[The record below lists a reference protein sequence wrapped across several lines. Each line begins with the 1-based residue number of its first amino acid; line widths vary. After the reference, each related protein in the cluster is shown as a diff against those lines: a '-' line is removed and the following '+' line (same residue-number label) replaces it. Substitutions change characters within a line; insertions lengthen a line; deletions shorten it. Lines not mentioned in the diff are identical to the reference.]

1 MTKNMSE
8 SEQERERTEAKAEA
22 IRTAILS
29 FMEERLLR
37 NIPEEL
43 ILEETVQTFFM
54 AEDKAKIFLTIAEDE
69 VKKKN
74 HGDA

>member
-1 MTKNMSE
+1 MANKSE

-22 IRTAILS
+22 MRTAILA

-43 ILEETVQTFFM
+43 ILEETVKTFFM

-74 HGDA
+74 RGTS

>member
-1 MTKNMSE
+1 MANKSE

-22 IRTAILS
+22 MRTAILA

-43 ILEETVQTFFM
+43 ILEET
-54 AEDKAKIFLTIAEDE
+54 AKIFLTIAEDE

-74 HGDA
+74 RGTS